1 MSATDGEAA
10 AKPQR
15 GAFIVLEGL
24 DRSGKTTQVKLLEQ
38 KFIEQGRLVKLM
50 RFPDRTTPVGQMIDS
65 YLKSTVRM
73 DDHAIHLLFSANR
86 WEAAYDFPFRA
97 RITKPQDYKLTQAC
111 TCREEI
117 KSLLESGTNIVCDRY
132 THSGMVY
139 SAAKGL
145 SGLRLPWARA
155 PDVGLPRPDRVVFL
169 DLDETTA
176 RARGGWGDEVYE
188 KGAMQRQVRRLFGAL
203 ANGGRDGNGE
213 LVEGLT
219 GEEGWLSEE
228 GDLRMV
234 SAEGT
239 VEEVAKRVWE
249 EVDGVRGRGRVL
261 E

>member
-65 YLKSTVRM
+65 YLKSAVRM

-86 WEAAYDFPFRA
+86 WEAA
-97 RITKPQDYKLTQAC
+97 
-111 TCREEI
+111 EEI

-145 SGLRLPWARA
+145 PGLRLPWARA

-188 KGAMQRQVRRLFGAL
+188 KAAMQRQVRRLFGAL

-249 EVDGVRGRGRVL
+249 VVDGVRGRGRVL
-261 E
+261 EW

>member
-38 KFIEQGRLVKLM
+38 NFIEQGRLVKLM

-65 YLKSTVRM
+65 YLKSAVRM

-86 WEAAYDFPFRA
+86 WEAA
-97 RITKPQDYKLTQAC
+97 
-111 TCREEI
+111 EEI

-188 KGAMQRQVRRLFGAL
+188 KAAMQRQVRRLFGAL

-249 EVDGVRGRGRVL
+249 VVDGVRGRGRVL

>member
-1 MSATDGEAA
+1 MSATGGKAA

-38 KFIEQGRLVKLM
+38 KFIEQGRPVKLM
-50 RFPDRTTPVGQMIDS
+50 RFPDRTTPIGQMIDS
-65 YLKSTVRM
+65 YLKSAVRM

-86 WEAAYDFPFRA
+86 WEAA
-97 RITKPQDYKLTQAC
+97 
-111 TCREEI
+111 EGI

-139 SAAKGL
+139 SAAKDL
-145 SGLRLPWARA
+145 PGLRLPWARA

-169 DLDETTA
+169 DLEEGTA

-188 KGAMQRQVRRLFGAL
+188 KAAMQRQVRRLFGAL
-203 ANGGRDGNGE
+203 ANGGRDWNAE

-219 GEEGWLSEE
+219 GEEGWLSEDGQE

-239 VEEVAKRVWE
+239 VEEVARRVWE
-249 EVDGVRGRGRVL
+249 VVNGVRGRGRVL

>member
-86 WEAAYDFPFRA
+86 WEAA
-97 RITKPQDYKLTQAC
+97 
-111 TCREEI
+111 EEI
-117 KSLLESGTNIVCDRY
+117 KSLLESGSNIVCDRY

-188 KGAMQRQVRRLFGAL
+188 KGAMQRQ
-203 ANGGRDGNGE
+203 
-213 LVEGLT
+213 LVH
-219 GEEGWLSEE
+219 
-228 GDLRMV
+228 
-234 SAEGT
+234 
-239 VEEVAKRVWE
+239 
-249 EVDGVRGRGRVL
+249 GVRL
-261 E
+261 

>member
-1 MSATDGEAA
+1 MSATGGEAA

-38 KFIEQGRLVKLM
+38 KFMEQGRPVKLM

-65 YLKSTVRM
+65 YLKSAVRM

-86 WEAAYDFPFRA
+86 WEAAEGIR
-97 RITKPQDYKLTQAC
+97 
-111 TCREEI
+111 
-117 KSLLESGTNIVCDRY
+117 SLLESGTNIICDRY

-145 SGLRLPWARA
+145 PGLRLPWARA

-169 DLDETTA
+169 DLDDATA

-188 KGAMQRQVRRLFGAL
+188 KAAMQRQVRRLFGAL
-203 ANGGRDGNGE
+203 ANGGRDGGGG

-219 GEEGWLSEE
+219 GEEEWLSEE
-228 GDLRMV
+228 GQDGDLRMV

-239 VEEVAKRVWE
+239 VDEVARRVWKV
-249 EVDGVRGRGRVL
+249 VDGVRGRGRVL

>member
-65 YLKSTVRM
+65 YLKSAVRM

-86 WEAAYDFPFRA
+86 WEAA
-97 RITKPQDYKLTQAC
+97 
-111 TCREEI
+111 EEI

-145 SGLRLPWARA
+145 PGLRLPWARA

-188 KGAMQRQVRRLFGAL
+188 KAAMQRQVRRLFGAL

-249 EVDGVRGRGRVL
+249 VVDGVRGRGRVL